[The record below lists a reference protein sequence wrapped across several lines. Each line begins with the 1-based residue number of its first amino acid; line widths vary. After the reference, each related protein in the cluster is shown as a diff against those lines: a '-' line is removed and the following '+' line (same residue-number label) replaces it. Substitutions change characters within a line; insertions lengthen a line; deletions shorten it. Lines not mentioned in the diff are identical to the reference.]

1 MEKNHQYQTIAS
13 VLKACMAML
22 LLAFASQSLVSC
34 SDEPTGDNYYTFT
47 GEMASDYLDNR
58 PEMFS
63 EFTKVLQR
71 SGVYGKIATYGSYTC
86 LAPTNEA
93 MEQYLRSRGLSSV
106 DDLSKA
112 DCDTLSWNHVVQK
125 AYFTPDLVDGRFPDK
140 NMNDRYLTFSCDSTA
155 TNGNLMYYVNTSKLI
170 VRDDSVE
177 NGVVHTLDRVIEPSS
192 LYLREK
198 MKEDPNISLFVEAL
212 ELTGL
217 GDSLYLYEDPD
228 YSIADLDSVYK
239 GVDFHRTNFDG
250 KIYYPE
256 KRYRMF
262 TALVETNDV
271 FTEAGINNIED
282 LKVYAKTVYDA
293 MYPNDKDLYD
303 DDYTNR
309 KNPLNRFV
317 AYHLLPYYAAVND
330 FTVSDSGIDYKKT
343 CAKTNLIDCTDWFTT
358 MMPGTIMKAS
368 SPAAGLYI
376 NRKGVDSK
384 YTVEGVK
391 VYGPTEM
398 KAIHDQGVTDK
409 GYSLDDYKLD
419 QQGMNGIYHYIDKV
433 LVYDETTRDV
443 VFNDRIRWDVITLS
457 PEFLNAGA
465 RGNTNQQHMMG
476 LKQVEG
482 WDFHGIKPKLAV
494 RERGVW
500 NFTYADA
507 IDLVGQF
514 DVSFKLPPLPENTY
528 EIRFA
533 YGVGNTRGVV
543 QIYFGKKKEDG
554 TLDLRPMGQP
564 IDFRVWGGDPKIGY
578 VADTEDEDENRAID
592 KAMHNR
598 GYMKDMDSWYQGGA
612 NSLRNS
618 ENSAGK
624 LRKILTTQ
632 QLSPNE
638 EYWLRIKLTIDNS
651 KAELPINYF
660 EFCPKSV
667 YAGVVAED
675 TH

>member
-1 MEKNHQYQTIAS
+1 MVSLLKTS
-13 VLKACMAML
+13 VAML
-22 LLAFASQSLVSC
+22 LLAIVSQSLVSC

-47 GEMASDYLDNR
+47 GEMVSDYLDNR

-63 EFTKVLQR
+63 EFTKVLKR
-71 SGVYGKIATYGSYTC
+71 SGVYGKVATYGTYTC

-93 MEQYLRSRGLSSV
+93 MEAYLHSRGYESV
-106 DDLSKA
+106 DQLSKE
-112 DCDTLSWNHVVQK
+112 DCDTLSWNHIVQK

-155 TNGNLMYYVNTSKLI
+155 TNGNLMYYVNTSKMI

-192 LYLREK
+192 LYLLEK

-212 ELTGL
+212 EMTGL
-217 GDSLYLYEDPD
+217 SDKLYEYEDPN

-239 GVDFHRTNFDG
+239 GVPFHRTNFDG
-250 KIYYPE
+250 FIYYPE
-256 KRYRMF
+256 KRYTMF

-271 FTEAGINNIED
+271 FADAGITDIES
-282 LKVYAKTVYDA
+282 LVEYAKSVYHET
-293 MYPNDKDLYD
+293 YPNDYPNGDEYD
-303 DDYTNR
+303 DDYTNP

-343 CAKTNLIDCTDWFTT
+343 CAKTNLIDCTDWYTT
-358 MMPGTIMKAS
+358 LMPGTILKAS
-368 SPAAGLYI
+368 SPSAGLYI
-376 NRKGVDSK
+376 NRKGVADK

-391 VYGPTEM
+391 VYTPTEM
-398 KAIHDQGVTDK
+398 KGIHDQGVTDM
-409 GYSLDDYKLD
+409 GLALEDYKLD
-419 QQGMNGIYHYIDKV
+419 QQAMNGIYHYIDKI
-433 LVYDETTRDV
+433 LVYDVQTRDV

-476 LKQVEG
+476 LKQIEG
-482 WDFHGIKPKLAV
+482 WDFHGIKPTLAV

-514 DVSFKLPPLPENTY
+514 DVTFKIPPVPENTY

-533 YGVGNTRGVV
+533 YGSGASRGVV
-543 QIYFGKKKEDG
+543 QIYFGETDENG
-554 TLDLRPMGQP
+554 EPRLLPVGLP
-564 IDFRVWGGDPKIGY
+564 IDFRVWGADPTIGY
-578 VADTEDEDENRAID
+578 VADTEDEEENRAID

-598 GYMKDMDSWYQGGA
+598 GYMKDMDSWYQGGS

-632 QLSPNE
+632 TLSPDK
-638 EYWLRIKLTIDNS
+638 EYWLRIQLTIDNS

-667 YAGVVAED
+667 YAGLTAED